1 MSSNNN
7 LKKSSS
13 RLISVQILYEMEIN
27 GKSFELISKRFSK
40 EYFSEIMSDKNNVMP
55 DKNYIKDIVKGV
67 SLYQKKIDIVINE
80 NLEKWSLPRID
91 SLVRAILRSAVYEL
105 LSPNDVP
112 NKVVFNEYIEIS
124 KLFFSADEP
133 SFINGILDTIANKD
147 YSL

>member
-1 MSSNNN
+1 MPSNKN

-40 EYFSEIMSDKNNVMP
+40 EYFSEIMSSKNNVMP
-55 DKNYIKDIVKGV
+55 DKNYIQHIVKGV

-91 SLVRAILRSAVYEL
+91 SLVRALLRSAVYEL

-112 NKVVFNEYIEIS
+112 DKVVFNEYIEIS

-133 SFINGILDTIANKD
+133 SFINGILDTISKKD
-147 YSL
+147 YRL

>member
-40 EYFSEIMSDKNNVMP
+40 KYFSEIMSDKNNVMP

-105 LSPNDVP
+105 LSANGVP

>member
-40 EYFSEIMSDKNNVMP
+40 KYFSEIMSSKNNVMP
-55 DKNYIKDIVKGV
+55 DKSYIKHIVKGV
-67 SLYQKKIDIVINE
+67 SLHQKKIDKIINE

-91 SLVRAILRSAVYEL
+91 SLARAILRSAVYEL

-112 NKVVFNEYIEIS
+112 DKVVFNEYIEIS
-124 KLFFSADEP
+124 KLFFSSEEP

-147 YSL
+147 YRI

>member
-147 YSL
+147 YRL

>member
-40 EYFSEIMSDKNNVMP
+40 KYFSEIMSSKNNVMP
-55 DKNYIKDIVKGV
+55 DKSYIKHIVKGV
-67 SLYQKKIDIVINE
+67 SLHQKKIDKIINE

-91 SLVRAILRSAVYEL
+91 SLARAILRSAVYEL

-112 NKVVFNEYIEIS
+112 DKVVFNEYIEIS
-124 KLFFSADEP
+124 KRKTL
-133 SFINGILDTIANKD
+133 SFKNKEF
-147 YSL
+147 

>member
-40 EYFSEIMSDKNNVMP
+40 KYFSEIMSSKNNVMP
-55 DKNYIKDIVKGV
+55 DKSYIKHIVKGV
-67 SLYQKKIDIVINE
+67 SLHQKKIDKIINE

-91 SLVRAILRSAVYEL
+91 SLARAILRSAVYEL

-112 NKVVFNEYIEIS
+112 DKVVFNEYIEIS
-124 KLFFSADEP
+124 KLFFSSDEP

-147 YSL
+147 YRL

>member
-40 EYFSEIMSDKNNVMP
+40 KYFSEIMSSKNNVMP
-55 DKNYIKDIVKGV
+55 DKSYIKHIVKGV
-67 SLYQKKIDIVINE
+67 SLHQKKIDKIINE

-91 SLVRAILRSAVYEL
+91 SLARAILRSAVYEL

-112 NKVVFNEYIEIS
+112 DKVVFNEYIEIS
-124 KLFFSADEP
+124 KLF
-133 SFINGILDTIANKD
+133 
-147 YSL
+147 

>member
-40 EYFSEIMSDKNNVMP
+40 EYFSEIMSSKNNVMP
-55 DKNYIKDIVKGV
+55 DKNYIKHIVKGV

-80 NLEKWSLPRID
+80 NLEKWSLARID
-91 SLVRAILRSAVYEL
+91 SLARAILRSAVYEL

-112 NKVVFNEYIEIS
+112 DKVVFNEYIEIS
-124 KLFFSADEP
+124 KLFFSSEEP

-147 YSL
+147 YRI

>member
-40 EYFSEIMSDKNNVMP
+40 RYFSEIMSSKNNVMP
-55 DKNYIKDIVKGV
+55 DKSYIKHIVKGV
-67 SLYQKKIDIVINE
+67 SLHQKKIDRIINE

-91 SLVRAILRSAVYEL
+91 SLARAILRSAVYEL

-112 NKVVFNEYIEIS
+112 DKVVFNEYIEIS
-124 KLFFSADEP
+124 KLFFSSEEP

-147 YSL
+147 YRI

>member
-40 EYFSEIMSDKNNVMP
+40 KYFSEIMSSKNNVMP
-55 DKNYIKDIVKGV
+55 DKSYIKHIVKGV
-67 SLYQKKIDIVINE
+67 SLHQKKIDRIINE

-91 SLVRAILRSAVYEL
+91 SLARAILRSAVYEL

-112 NKVVFNEYIEIS
+112 DKVVFNEYIEIS
-124 KLFFSADEP
+124 KLFFSSEEP
-133 SFINGILDTIANKD
+133 SFINGILDTIASKD
-147 YSL
+147 YRI